1 MGFSFAR
8 AIAIAVLVAGPVWA
22 EERYP
27 SEMDSDYGQE
37 DSASSDLRSGAG
49 PFSLRGGLGFTSDP
63 TSFLF
68 GVEADYEVA
77 PQFSLGGN
85 VQVGLDDDVTI
96 VSPTAFARYR
106 IDMGAMD
113 SSLAAIEPSLGLGV
127 GFTWWDRDLA
137 FGRDDDDV
145 AFLVDIRPGVEYR
158 FTPNFAIGTLFHFNI
173 IPTGLFDDRDYEEQF
188 YFAWEVLTFRVT
200 F

>member
-1 MGFSFAR
+1 MRSLSFAR
-8 AIAIAVLVAGPVWA
+8 VFTIAALIAAPAWA
-22 EERYP
+22 QDRYP
-27 SEMDSDYGQE
+27 SDSDYGQD
-37 DSASSDLRSGAG
+37 DSGGSDPRVGAG

-68 GVEADYEVA
+68 GVEADYEIA

-106 IDMGAMD
+106 IDLGAMD
-113 SSLAAIEPSLGLGV
+113 PGLAAIEPSVGLGV
-127 GFTWWDRDLA
+127 GFTWWDRDLH
-137 FGRDDDDV
+137 FDRDDDDV
-145 AFLVDIRPGVEYR
+145 AFLIDIRPGVEYR
-158 FTPNFAIGTLFHFNI
+158 LSPNFALGTLFHFNV
-173 IPTGLFDDRDYEEQF
+173 IPTGLFDDKAYEEQF